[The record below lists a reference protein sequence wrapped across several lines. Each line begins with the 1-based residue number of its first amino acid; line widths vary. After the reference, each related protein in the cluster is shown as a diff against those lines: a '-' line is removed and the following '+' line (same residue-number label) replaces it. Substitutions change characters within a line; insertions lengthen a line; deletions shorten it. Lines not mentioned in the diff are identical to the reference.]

1 MSSGVG
7 KTVCV
12 TGASGYI
19 ASWIVKLL
27 LLRGYTVRASVRD
40 PIDDP
45 RKTQHLLSLDGAE
58 NRLKLFKAN
67 LLEEG
72 SFDSVVEGCDGVFHT
87 ASPFYHDVVDPQA
100 ELIDPAVKGTLN
112 VLNSCAKIPSVK
124 RVVLTS
130 SIAAVAYNGK
140 PRTPD
145 VVVDE
150 NWFTDADYCKG
161 LKQWYVVSKTMAEE
175 SAWKFSKEKG
185 IDMVAINP
193 AMVIGPLLQPTLNT
207 SAAAIL
213 NLIKGARTF
222 PNASLSWINVK
233 DVANAHIQ
241 AFEIPS
247 ATGRYCLV
255 ERVAHY
261 SEIVKILHEL
271 YPYLQL
277 PEKCSDDKPF
287 VPTYQVSKEKA
298 KTLGVEFIP
307 LDASLKETVDSL
319 KEKGF
324 VEF

>member
-1 MSSGVG
+1 M
-7 KTVCV
+7 
-12 TGASGYI
+12 
-19 ASWIVKLL
+19 L

-40 PIDDP
+40 PNDP

-72 SFDSVVEGCDGVFHT
+72 SFDSVVEGCDGRST
-87 ASPFYHDVVDPQA
+87 

-112 VLNSCAKIPSVK
+112 VLNSCAKSPSCK

-130 SIAAVAYNGK
+130 SMAAVAFNGK

-161 LKQWYVVSKTMAEE
+161 LKLWYVVSKTLAED
-175 SAWKFSKEKG
+175 SAWKFSKEKS
-185 IDMVAINP
+185 IDMVTINP

-213 NLIKGARTF
+213 NLIKGAQTF
-222 PNASLSWINVK
+222 PNASFGWINVK
-233 DVANAHIQ
+233 DVASAHIQ

-271 YPYLQL
+271 YPSLQL
-277 PEKCSDDKPF
+277 PEKCADEKPY

-307 LDASLKETVDSL
+307 LDVSLKETVESL